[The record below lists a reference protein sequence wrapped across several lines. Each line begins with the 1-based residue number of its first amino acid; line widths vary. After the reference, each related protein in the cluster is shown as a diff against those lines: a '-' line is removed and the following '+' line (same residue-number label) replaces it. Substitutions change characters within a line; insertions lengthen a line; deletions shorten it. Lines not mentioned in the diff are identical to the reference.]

1 MAKLNNEWVLIGD
14 VNPIEHGGM
23 YLHMEEGDEDR
34 VRFVQLTQDCDGTVI
49 VHDGEVD
56 LSDSW
61 IDMQRVYSFY
71 GWDEAGYDM
80 SMKDIQPITPYQK
93 AEAAVSYYGAY
104 EFSADTKTFDYT
116 DDEDATI
123 DAVKEYLA
131 LFEIVVE

>member
-23 YLHMEEGDEDR
+23 YLQMQEGDEDR
-34 VRFVQLTQDCDGTVI
+34 VRFVQLMQDNDGTVI

-61 IDMQRVYSFY
+61 IEWTTVYGFY

-104 EFSADTKTFDYT
+104 EFSADTKTFDYIE
-116 DDEDATI
+116 DEDETI
-123 DAVKEYLA
+123 GEVKKYLA